1 MVQAKIKHM
10 KKIYF
15 FNSVTKEGLNKVV
28 ALLNSRG
35 ATGTFVNDKGYDSN
49 DIFNYYFS
57 KKQHFV
63 IRLTERRKVLYKNKW
78 YNISTLRDS
87 RKGKI
92 KMDIILQGEKK
103 QCFVSVLKVQITANK
118 IMV

>member
-1 MVQAKIKHM
+1 M
-10 KKIYF
+10 
-15 FNSVTKEGLNKVV
+15 
-28 ALLNSRG
+28 LNSRG